1 MPLLS
6 PVRAAGLLLLAA
18 NAAAADHA
26 ILSCAAAAADDAAS
40 AACVTIDSAADL
52 DKEGGSRLVEQL
64 MSRGHF
70 SAAARLLEVAKEAAE
85 LDLSTTFFQSASS
98 IRGRLQTLSDSLL
111 GHAQASG
118 IPPAYEW
125 AQSPSSIFLNVKFAH
140 KLDTPATLGCEVAE
154 APSFTNRSVR
164 VFAECK
170 EKRKAFLLS
179 LALLREIEPA
189 GSSFSMAS
197 VGRASITL
205 RKAANGTWP
214 RLLAGKVK
222 PGNQHKWWSMQE
234 KHDEEVKAWEKLQKE
249 IEKNA
254 TAAAGEAANAS
265 AVSASPAA
273 AAAAADDASGD
284 EDAAEAAATPAST
297 PEPTAAPKD
306 DALSRYLRA
315 LDKQHAAEKAA
326 ITAAEVDE
334 IKKAEEANKKHKR
347 GIDEAAVGQ
356 KADADKRY
364 EEARAAAIEKRTHAL
379 AALTERFDAL
389 RASATIDSVAESAS
403 PTPAAAAAP
412 APADV
417 GGDATSSA
425 PAAVADSSAPPAASG
440 SAEFS
445 GDPASR
451 PNEL

>member
-1 MPLLS
+1 MPPLRFLS
-6 PVRAAGLLLLAA
+6 RAAGLFLLAA
-18 NAAAADHA
+18 SASATDHS
-26 ILSCAAAAADDAAS
+26 ILSCAAAAADDAA
-40 AACVTIDSAADL
+40 AATCATIESAADL
-52 DKEGGSRLVEQL
+52 DKESGSRLVEQL
-64 MSRGHF
+64 MARGHF
-70 SAAARLLEVAKEAAE
+70 ATAARLLEVAKEAAE

-140 KLDTPATLGCEVAE
+140 KLDTPATLGCEVGE

-179 LALLREIEPA
+179 LALLRDIEPA

-205 RKAANGTWP
+205 RKAVNGTWP
-214 RLLAGKVK
+214 RLLAVKAK
-222 PGNQHKWWSMQE
+222 PGNQHKWWAMQE
-234 KHDEEVKAWEKLQKE
+234 KHDEEVKMWEKLQKE
-249 IEKNA
+249 LEKNA

-265 AVSASPAA
+265 AAAASPVAA
-273 AAAAADDASGD
+273 AAAEDASSD
-284 EDAAEAAATPAST
+284 EDAAEPTPAPT

-315 LDKQHAAEKAA
+315 LDKQLASEKAA

-347 GIDEAAVGQ
+347 GIDEASLPLKTSFYLPPTLSLLLTSDQSLLDRVQ
-356 KADADKRY
+356 PTTHRLLW
-364 EEARAAAIEKRTHAL
+364 ARR
-379 AALTERFDAL
+379 
-389 RASATIDSVAESAS
+389 
-403 PTPAAAAAP
+403 PTPTRDTRRRAP
-412 APADV
+412 QRLR
-417 GGDATSSA
+417 SA
-425 PAAVADSSAPPAASG
+425 RTRSQP
-440 SAEFS
+440 
-445 GDPASR
+445 
-451 PNEL
+451 